1 VWSNTAERAG
11 QVEERSEGCPRTST
25 EALRNALFY
34 GNSLIVDAEFTRRI
48 RVAIT
53 AVLSIEQV

>member
-1 VWSNTAERAG
+1 LPCLKEIIASH
-11 QVEERSEGCPRTST
+11 
-25 EALRNALFY
+25 
-34 GNSLIVDAEFTRRI
+34 GNSLIADAEFTRRI